1 MPDGAWYDAIRMHDA
16 GPRARF
22 VVDTMLGRLARWL
35 RAMGFDTL
43 YPGQV
48 EDHRLLHLAHAE
60 DRVLVTR
67 DRRLARLAHPRG
79 CLIRSEMVD
88 HQIAEMRERLG
99 LAPPVSAWL
108 TRCLDCNTPLEPR
121 DRADLSGL
129 VPPHVFDTHAA
140 FMACPGC
147 GKIYWPGTHV
157 DRMLARLERLLGGE
171 SR

>member
-1 MPDGAWYDAIRMHDA
+1 VNRVGAELTLLQARIDETERRLRPWLLSAAAHVESGKIRRRLSLPDGAWYDAISMRDPAPH
-16 GPRARF
+16 ARF

-79 CLIRSEMVD
+79 CLIQSEVVD
-88 HQIAEMRERLG
+88 HQIVEMRERLG
-99 LAPPVSAWL
+99 LAPP
-108 TRCLDCNTPLEPR
+108 PR
-121 DRADLSGL
+121 RG
-129 VPPHVFDTHAA
+129 
-140 FMACPGC
+140 
-147 GKIYWPGTHV
+147 
-157 DRMLARLERLLGGE
+157 
-171 SR
+171 